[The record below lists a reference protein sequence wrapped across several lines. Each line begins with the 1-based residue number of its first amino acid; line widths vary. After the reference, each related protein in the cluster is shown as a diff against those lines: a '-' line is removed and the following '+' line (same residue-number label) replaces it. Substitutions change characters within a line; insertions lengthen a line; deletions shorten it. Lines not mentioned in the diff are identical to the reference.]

1 MRANGKTMNTA
12 LWLAQGLL
20 ALTFLYSGFCKATRS
35 EAWLVRHGQTGVAG
49 LPAGVIRFVGV
60 VDLLS
65 GLGVVLPWGLGVA
78 PGLTPLAAAALGVVM
93 VLAAIA
99 HVRLGETKTALGVNL
114 PLLLVC
120 GFVAWGRGGW

>member
-1 MRANGKTMNTA
+1 MQINSLRMNTA

-20 ALTFLYSGFCKATRS
+20 AITFLYSGVCKATRS
-35 EAWLVRHGQTGVAG
+35 EAWLVSHGQTGVAG
-49 LPAGVIRFVGV
+49 LPVGVIRLVGIADV
-60 VDLLS
+60 LG

-78 PGLTPLAAAALGVVM
+78 PGLTPLAAAGLGVVM

-99 HVRLGETKTALGVNL
+99 HVRLGETKTALTVNL

-120 GFVAWGRGGW
+120 GFVAWGRG